1 MSRDSITPFD
11 VQSAS
16 HPWCWEEHEI
26 IYFTKLRPSSS
37 SGAAKVVVLKHPHSL
52 YLLTFNEDLRGSI
65 LVQNQDNN
73 LKLKSI
79 SYPGKKNTISKYYSS
94 LFFDEVT

>member
-1 MSRDSITPFD
+1 MSRDSITPSD

-79 SYPGKKNTISKYYSS
+79 SYPEKKIQYPSIIPFYFLTK
-94 LFFDEVT
+94 